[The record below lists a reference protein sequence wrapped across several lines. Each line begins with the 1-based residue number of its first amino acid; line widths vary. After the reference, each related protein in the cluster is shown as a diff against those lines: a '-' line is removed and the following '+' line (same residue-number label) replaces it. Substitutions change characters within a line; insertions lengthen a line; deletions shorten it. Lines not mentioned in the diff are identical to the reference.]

1 MSKQEKTELDKKF
14 EAARNQLRQKSILE
28 VAQALGMSF
37 NGNEWTEHD
46 SFKLD
51 FKKNRASW
59 YSQGEDYRNMDVF
72 ELVMKMRD
80 VPYRDAYQFVKTG
93 DFKQLEIKHD
103 PKEPFEYK
111 LKPFEDATF
120 SAARA
125 YLKNERQLS
134 DETIDFFIDQEVLVQ
149 ATRRTNVSEVAELA
163 GDYYYDPVVAF
174 KVFDRDKT
182 IIGTSLVGI
191 GDKAVYSLP
200 GTPVKRKQIG
210 WNSDGLGGLNVSIG
224 KPNRIVIAE
233 APIDLMSYYELHK
246 DELQDV
252 MLVALD
258 GSGTKMP
265 TVKRYVLDLASNG
278 QWSQSLDRS
287 GLAAAFDMV
296 LENTDLFKKRED
308 LITVAVDNDEAG
320 KKMIGMFEKQ
330 GIPVVVDLPPLHDGQ
345 RKNDWNDELKYI
357 KGGKVVT
364 TTQEL
369 APDMLNSTKIPE
381 EVDQLSD
388 MTLITE
394 KENKKMTSEFTYE
407 QELDAI
413 HEQEIA
419 EKAVAEAELK
429 YIQSQ
434 SDELLPLTENEF
446 KYVKDF
452 AVWYQDDLNARE
464 DSAYSMIA
472 DTPPDESNY
481 SLTKV
486 RAEELQKMVPNDQV
500 LDGTRIELFVKKIIP
515 LSEVEREKQ
524 HELNDELKYIKGGKV
539 VTTIQEKE
547 YQMTEINSQ
556 MDIKKAPELTQELL
570 SSDGGTFNRNPSS
583 LSDDITKV
591 ALQPV
596 EQAQPAFL
604 TDDLLHFNIKN
615 SKIKVRKEGYFP
627 IKENELR
634 KLNLIAPSLQ
644 KTAQF
649 YAQNLSGT
657 TVNYIYKDGSDYS
670 NMAVKFEAEN
680 FMHLTGIMPYISDS
694 PRTASE
700 TLKDFAEGNGNF
712 DNILVSSAFKDKLTV
727 LPLISEIVDSKSFLL
742 DDLSDVEKFKR
753 LQLDKAIKT
762 EDEELLVAFR
772 DVDGIGMPAS
782 VIKLKPNSNLKL
794 QMDEHI
800 EDKTILGVFRE
811 RDGIFDTL
819 SINDDLVP
827 DGGKELKSILE
838 NGQVENILSSETL
851 LEKEEGTNLVVEEV
865 GFLIADKMRADSEDE
880 GFLIGDSDHVL
891 EPIYLFPDGSLLDG
905 MTTWGREEMLATGSQ
920 AIRDLDHFVLTTYI
934 PEALTKGVDNKL
946 PNFEKLG
953 IIRLVPETKVAILP
967 SENITDEQIQ
977 TLEKIQPET
986 VVQSWDDKTIL
997 LSDLKVQGSIGETK
1011 LEPDQNIIDAAR
1023 AKDVKAL
1030 SVHLKD
1036 GIKQYLNSDQYKLFL
1051 DAMSKFHRYSPKNV
1065 QMILAQKPDA
1075 ELIAP
1080 AGRWK
1085 SEFERFPAKG
1095 SKAIYIWD
1103 YREKLSKTSD
1113 GEVIVDENGKS
1124 KKESYFVLSPKFDVS
1139 QTTGKDIPKAVYELE
1154 DGKAFDQ
1161 VHAANLYRSLKSVS
1175 ETKGVPVSFE
1185 SISNGANGF
1194 YSPMEHAITINKGMG
1209 QTQTLKTL
1217 IHEMAH
1223 SDLHN
1228 NKAREAHA
1236 YTYSNQELQAESV
1249 AYVVAQHYGID
1260 TSSYSFGYL
1269 ANWSNDKV
1277 GLSDL
1282 EAQLKVVHIEAK
1294 DLITRIDTTMEKV
1307 VEVQT
1312 SKAASNPFKAKL
1324 QEEKEK
1330 ATQAKEVAGD
1340 DQIKKDQGVHRQES
1354 GRTL

>member
-1 MSKQEKTELDKKF
+1 MSKQDKTELDKKF

-46 SFKLD
+46 SFKID

-120 SAARA
+120 SEARA

-134 DETIDFFIDQEVLVQ
+134 DETIDFFIDKEVLVQ
-149 ATRRTNVSEVAELA
+149 ATRRTNVSDVTELA

-174 KVFDRDKT
+174 KVLDRDKT
-182 IIGTSLVGI
+182 VIGTSLVGI

-200 GTPVKRKQIG
+200 GTPVRRKQIG

-224 KPNRIVIAE
+224 TPNRIVIVE

-246 DELQDV
+246 DNLQDV
-252 MLVALD
+252 TLVALD
-258 GSGTKMP
+258 GSGTKMS

-278 QWSQSLDRS
+278 HWSQSLDRS
-287 GLAAAFDMV
+287 GLATAFDMV
-296 LENTDLFKKRED
+296 LENTDLFKKRD
-308 LITVAVDNDEAG
+308 NLITVAVDNDEAG
-320 KKMIGMFEKQ
+320 KKMVNMFEEQ
-330 GIPVVVDLPPLHDGQ
+330 GIPVVVDLPPLHDSQ
-345 RKNDWNDELKYI
+345 TKNDWNDELKYI

-364 TTQEL
+364 TTQE
-369 APDMLNSTKIPE
+369 
-381 EVDQLSD
+381 
-388 MTLITE
+388 
-394 KENKKMTSEFTYE
+394 
-407 QELDAI
+407 
-413 HEQEIA
+413 
-419 EKAVAEAELK
+419 
-429 YIQSQ
+429 
-434 SDELLPLTENEF
+434 
-446 KYVKDF
+446 
-452 AVWYQDDLNARE
+452 
-464 DSAYSMIA
+464 
-472 DTPPDESNY
+472 
-481 SLTKV
+481 
-486 RAEELQKMVPNDQV
+486 
-500 LDGTRIELFVKKIIP
+500 
-515 LSEVEREKQ
+515 
-524 HELNDELKYIKGGKV
+524 
-539 VTTIQEKE
+539 KE
-547 YQMTEINSQ
+547 YEMTEINSQ

-570 SSDGGTFNRNPSS
+570 SSDGGTFNRNPSF
-583 LSDDITKV
+583 LSDNITKV

-670 NMAVKFEAEN
+670 TMAVRFEAEN

-819 SINDDLVP
+819 SINDDLVL

-851 LEKEEGTNLVVEEV
+851 LEKTESTNLVAEEV
-865 GFLIADKMRADSEDE
+865 GFLIADKMRADAEDE

-905 MTTWGREEMLATGSQ
+905 MTTWGREEVLATGYKTV
-920 AIRDLDHFVLTTYI
+920 RDLDHYILTSYI
-934 PEALTKGVDNKL
+934 PEALTKGIDNKL

-977 TLEKIQPET
+977 TLKKIQPET
-986 VVQSWDDKTIL
+986 IVQSWDDKTIL

-1023 AKDVKAL
+1023 TKDVKAL

-1051 DAMSKFHRYSPKNV
+1051 NAMSKFHKYSPKNV

-1080 AGRWK
+1080 AGHWK

-1103 YREKLSKTSD
+1103 YREKLSKNSD
-1113 GEVIVDENGKS
+1113 GEVIVDENGKP
-1124 KKESYFVLSPKFDVS
+1124 KKESYFILAPKFDVS

-1161 VHAANLYRSLKSVS
+1161 VHAANLYRSLKTVS
-1175 ETKGVPVSFE
+1175 EANGVPVSFE
-1185 SISNGANGF
+1185 NISNGANGF

-1228 NKAREAHA
+1228 NKARETHA

-1282 EAQLKVVHIEAK
+1282 EAQLKVVHKEAK
-1294 DLITRIDTTMEKV
+1294 DLITRIDTAMEKV

-1324 QEEKEK
+1324 LEEKEK

>member
-1 MSKQEKTELDKKF
+1 M
-14 EAARNQLRQKSILE
+14 
-28 VAQALGMSF
+28 V
-37 NGNEWTEHD
+37 
-46 SFKLD
+46 
-51 FKKNRASW
+51 
-59 YSQGEDYRNMDVF
+59 
-72 ELVMKMRD
+72 
-80 VPYRDAYQFVKTG
+80 
-93 DFKQLEIKHD
+93 
-103 PKEPFEYK
+103 
-111 LKPFEDATF
+111 
-120 SAARA
+120 
-125 YLKNERQLS
+125 
-134 DETIDFFIDQEVLVQ
+134 
-149 ATRRTNVSEVAELA
+149 
-163 GDYYYDPVVAF
+163 
-174 KVFDRDKT
+174 
-182 IIGTSLVGI
+182 
-191 GDKAVYSLP
+191 
-200 GTPVKRKQIG
+200 
-210 WNSDGLGGLNVSIG
+210 
-224 KPNRIVIAE
+224 
-233 APIDLMSYYELHK
+233 
-246 DELQDV
+246 
-252 MLVALD
+252 VALD
-258 GSGTKMP
+258 GSGTKMS

-278 QWSQSLDRS
+278 HWSQSLDRS
-287 GLAAAFDMV
+287 GLATAFDMV
-296 LENTDLFKKRED
+296 LENTDLFKKRD
-308 LITVAVDNDEAG
+308 NLITVAVDNDEAG
-320 KKMIGMFEKQ
+320 KKMVNMFEEQ
-330 GIPVVVDLPPLHDGQ
+330 GIPVVVDLPPLHDSQ
-345 RKNDWNDELKYI
+345 TKNDWNDELKYI

-364 TTQEL
+364 TTQE
-369 APDMLNSTKIPE
+369 
-381 EVDQLSD
+381 
-388 MTLITE
+388 
-394 KENKKMTSEFTYE
+394 
-407 QELDAI
+407 
-413 HEQEIA
+413 
-419 EKAVAEAELK
+419 
-429 YIQSQ
+429 
-434 SDELLPLTENEF
+434 
-446 KYVKDF
+446 
-452 AVWYQDDLNARE
+452 
-464 DSAYSMIA
+464 
-472 DTPPDESNY
+472 
-481 SLTKV
+481 
-486 RAEELQKMVPNDQV
+486 
-500 LDGTRIELFVKKIIP
+500 
-515 LSEVEREKQ
+515 
-524 HELNDELKYIKGGKV
+524 
-539 VTTIQEKE
+539 KE
-547 YQMTEINSQ
+547 YEMTEINSQ

-570 SSDGGTFNRNPSS
+570 SSDGGTFNRNPSF
-583 LSDDITKV
+583 LSDNITKV

-670 NMAVKFEAEN
+670 TMAVRFEAEN

-819 SINDDLVP
+819 SINDDLVL

-851 LEKEEGTNLVVEEV
+851 LEKTESTNLVAEEV
-865 GFLIADKMRADSEDE
+865 GFLIADKMRADAEDE

-905 MTTWGREEMLATGSQ
+905 MTTWGREEVLATGYKTV
-920 AIRDLDHFVLTTYI
+920 RDLDHYILTSYI
-934 PEALTKGVDNKL
+934 PEALTKGIDNKL

-977 TLEKIQPET
+977 TLKKIQPET
-986 VVQSWDDKTIL
+986 IVQSWDDKTIL

-1023 AKDVKAL
+1023 TKDVKAL

-1051 DAMSKFHRYSPKNV
+1051 NAMSKFHKYSPKNV

-1080 AGRWK
+1080 AGHWK

-1103 YREKLSKTSD
+1103 YREKLSKNSD
-1113 GEVIVDENGKS
+1113 GEVIVDENGKP
-1124 KKESYFVLSPKFDVS
+1124 KKESYFILAPKFDVS

-1161 VHAANLYRSLKSVS
+1161 VHAANLYRSLKTVS
-1175 ETKGVPVSFE
+1175 EANGVPVSFE
-1185 SISNGANGF
+1185 NISNGANGF
-1194 YSPMEHAITINKGMG
+1194 YSPMEHFW
-1209 QTQTLKTL
+1209 L
-1217 IHEMAH
+1217 
-1223 SDLHN
+1223 
-1228 NKAREAHA
+1228 
-1236 YTYSNQELQAESV
+1236 ELF
-1249 AYVVAQHYGID
+1249 I
-1260 TSSYSFGYL
+1260 
-1269 ANWSNDKV
+1269 
-1277 GLSDL
+1277 
-1282 EAQLKVVHIEAK
+1282 I
-1294 DLITRIDTTMEKV
+1294 
-1307 VEVQT
+1307 
-1312 SKAASNPFKAKL
+1312 
-1324 QEEKEK
+1324 
-1330 ATQAKEVAGD
+1330 
-1340 DQIKKDQGVHRQES
+1340 
-1354 GRTL
+1354 

>member
-93 DFKQLEIKHD
+93 DFKQLEIKHE
-103 PKEPFEYK
+103 PKEPFEYQ

-120 SAARA
+120 SAART

-134 DETIDFFIDQEVLVQ
+134 DETIDFFIDKEVLVQ
-149 ATRRTNVSEVAELA
+149 ATRRTNVSDVVELA
-163 GDYYYDPVVAF
+163 GNYYYDPVVAF
-174 KVFDRDKT
+174 KVLDRDKT

-210 WNSDGLGGLNVSIG
+210 WNSDGLGGLNISIG
-224 KPNRIVIAE
+224 TPKRIVIVE

-246 DELQDV
+246 NELQNV

-258 GSGTKMP
+258 GSGTKMS

-278 QWSQSLDRS
+278 QWSQSLDRL

-296 LENTDLFKKRED
+296 LENTDLFKKREN
-308 LITVAVDNDEAG
+308 LITVAVDNDDAG
-320 KKMIGMFEKQ
+320 KKMVSMFEEQ
-330 GIPVVVDLPPLHDGQ
+330 GIPVVVDLPPLHEGQ
-345 RKNDWNDELKYI
+345 TKNDWNDELKYI

-369 APDMLNSTKIPE
+369 E
-381 EVDQLSD
+381 
-388 MTLITE
+388 TE
-394 KENKKMTSEFTYE
+394 KETQVTDNRE
-407 QELDAI
+407 
-413 HEQEIA
+413 
-419 EKAVAEAELK
+419 K
-429 YIQSQ
+429 YI
-434 SDELLPLTENEF
+434 
-446 KYVKDF
+446 
-452 AVWYQDDLNARE
+452 R
-464 DSAYSMIA
+464 
-472 DTPPDESNY
+472 
-481 SLTKV
+481 
-486 RAEELQKMVPNDQV
+486 
-500 LDGTRIELFVKKIIP
+500 
-515 LSEVEREKQ
+515 
-524 HELNDELKYIKGGKV
+524 
-539 VTTIQEKE
+539 
-547 YQMTEINSQ
+547 
-556 MDIKKAPELTQELL
+556 KAPDLSQEPN
-570 SSDGGTFNRNPSS
+570 SSIGGTFNRNPSS
-583 LSDDITKV
+583 LSVNFAKV
-591 ALQPV
+591 VPQPD
-596 EQAQPAFL
+596 EQAQPNFL
-604 TDDLLHFNIKN
+604 TDDLLYFTTNN
-615 SKIKVRKEGYFP
+615 SKIKVRRDGYFP
-627 IKENELR
+627 IKPNELR

-649 YAQNLSGT
+649 YMQNLSGRT
-657 TVNYIYKDGSDYS
+657 INYVYKDGPGYS
-670 NMAVKFEAEN
+670 NMAVKFEDEN
-680 FMHLTGIMPYISDS
+680 FMHLTGIMPYVENNS
-694 PRTASE
+694 RTASQ
-700 TLKDFAEGNGNF
+700 TLKDFAEGRGDF
-712 DNILVSSAFKDKLTV
+712 DNLLVSSAFKDKLMV
-727 LPLISEIVDSKSFLL
+727 LPLIPEIVDSKSFVL
-742 DDLSDVEKFKR
+742 DDLSEVEKLKR
-753 LQLDKAIKT
+753 LHLDKAIKT
-762 EDEELLVAFR
+762 EDEDLLVAFR
-772 DVDGIGMPAS
+772 DVEGIGMPAS
-782 VIKLKPNSNLKL
+782 VIKLKANSNLKL
-794 QMDEHI
+794 QINEHVA
-800 EDKTILGVFRE
+800 DKTILAVLSE
-811 RDGIFDTL
+811 QDGIVETL
-819 SINDDLVP
+819 SVNDDFIQ
-827 DGGKELKSILE
+827 D
-838 NGQVENILSSETL
+838 NGIEIKTIIGDNQEVETANDHLDNEETVTSSQVLD
-851 LEKEEGTNLVVEEV
+851 EEV
-865 GFLIADKMRADSEDE
+865 GLENPESLESNVDQLENETSTSEDIE
-880 GFLIGDSDHVL
+880 TEQV
-891 EPIYLFPDGSLLDG
+891 
-905 MTTWGREEMLATGSQ
+905 
-920 AIRDLDHFVLTTYI
+920 
-934 PEALTKGVDNKL
+934 
-946 PNFEKLG
+946 
-953 IIRLVPETKVAILP
+953 IRL
-967 SENITDEQIQ
+967 
-977 TLEKIQPET
+977 QPA
-986 VVQSWDDKTIL
+986 
-997 LSDLKVQGSIGETK
+997 
-1011 LEPDQNIIDAAR
+1011 QNIIDAAR
-1023 AKDVKAL
+1023 AKDIKAL

-1113 GEVIVDENGKS
+1113 GKVILDENGKP
-1124 KKESYFVLSPKFDVS
+1124 KKESYFILAPKFDVS

-1175 ETKGVPVSFE
+1175 EAKGVPVSFE
-1185 SISNGANGF
+1185 NISNGANGF

-1228 NKAREAHA
+1228 NKAREAYA

-1294 DLITRIDTTMEKV
+1294 DLITRIDTAMEKV